1 MTLPAPAIRGFAL
14 VYKPDGYATKGVEPL
29 GRRVAGEEFFR
40 ALVRDGGLAEIT
52 GLVSNPAHGQAF
64 TQHVAA
70 LDPGLSARA
79 VTAEDRGRLDAAG
92 TVFIPG
98 PGLAEYAWSRRR
110 HRQDGHSLLGI
121 THTTATTRVMAA
133 LADNLAAPVQPWDA
147 VICTSRAVRGM
158 VVRVLEEQSAY
169 LRERLGAARVEWP
182 QLPVL
187 PLGVDTAAFATL
199 PAARAAWRAEL
210 GIADGD
216 VAVLCVA
223 RFSHETKFNPLPLFI
238 ALREAQTRAPDQR
251 LHLLLAGWYEND
263 HQAALFAEGAAALCP
278 AIPIHRIDG
287 REARVRREIW
297 SAADIFTLPVD
308 NVQETFGIAPVEAMA
323 AGLPVVAGD
332 WDGFRDT
339 IMHGQTGFLV
349 PTAMAGPL
357 DMLAHRLESG
367 IDGYGRYCAAVAQST
382 ALDVAALAEA
392 FVALARD
399 PDLRRRM
406 GDAGRARAQALFD
419 WRVIVPQYLA
429 LAAELGAMRGH
440 GGARVPVAAG
450 RPANPAAQDPF
461 TLFADYPT
469 ARLAPEDR
477 FALIPGTTIETVT
490 ALAQLRGVVVQGRI
504 LPGIPDLQRIFA
516 ALAEVP
522 QTGAALAA
530 RCPNIAPAQVMRGL
544 GWLLKFGLLA
554 RAP

>member
-1 MTLPAPAIRGFAL
+1 MTLPAPAAPRFGL
-14 VYKPDGYATKGVEPL
+14 LYHPDGYATKDVQPL

-40 ALVRDGGLAEIT
+40 ALVCDGGLAAIT
-52 GLVSNPAHGQAF
+52 GLVATRAHGEAF

-70 LDPGLSARA
+70 LNPSLSAHAATAEDPGL
-79 VTAEDRGRLDAAG
+79 LDAAG
-92 TVFIPG
+92 TLFIPG
-98 PGLAEYAWSRRR
+98 PGLAEFAWRRRR

-121 THTTATTRVMAA
+121 THTTATARVMTA
-133 LADNLAAPVQPWDA
+133 LADNLTAPVQPWDA
-147 VICTSRAVRGM
+147 VICTSRAVRAM
-158 VVRVLEEQSAY
+158 VVQVLEEQGAY
-169 LRERLGAARVEWP
+169 LRERFGAARVEWP

-187 PLGVDTAAFATL
+187 PLGVDTAAFAPL

-210 GIADGD
+210 GIAEGD

-238 ALREAQTRAPDQR
+238 ALREAQARAPAQR
-251 LHLLLAGWYEND
+251 LHLLLAGWYETEY
-263 HQAALFAEGAAALCP
+263 QSALFAEGAAALCP

-339 IMHGQTGFLV
+339 IVHGQTGILV

-357 DMLAHRLESG
+357 DMLAHRHEAG

-382 ALDVAALAEA
+382 ALDVAALAEGFA
-392 FVALARD
+392 ALARD
-399 PDLRRRM
+399 LDLRHRM
-406 GDAGRARAQALFD
+406 GEAGRQRARALFD
-419 WRVIVPQYLA
+419 WRVIVANYLA
-429 LAAELGAMRGH
+429 LAGELAAMRGQ

-461 TLFADYPT
+461 ALFAAYPT

-477 FALIPGTTIETVT
+477 FALVPGTTIETI
-490 ALAQLRGVVVQGRI
+490 AAMARLPGAVVLGRI
-504 LPGIPDLQRIFA
+504 LPTIPELRRILA
-516 ALAEVP
+516 ALAEAP
-522 QTGAALAA
+522 QTGSALAA
-530 RCPNIAPAQVMRGL
+530 HCPNTVPAQVMRGL
-544 GWLLKFGLLA
+544 GWLLKFGLLMRVA
-554 RAP
+554 